1 MTHSIPTQPT
11 KLPGHARR
19 VMASATALCAAA
31 ALPTPVLAQ
40 ETFKVGIVS
49 FLSGQAAESFG
60 IPAVNGAKVLL
71 DAFNKGA
78 APAPYNKTGFG
89 GMKLEFVYVDEN
101 GGATKQVQE
110 LRNLYDREKV
120 DAVVGYVGSGDCL
133 AVAPVAEEMKK
144 FLILYDCGTP
154 RIFEDNK
161 YAYVFRTASHAA
173 MDNVALTRYL
183 KAHNVKIDSFNMINQ
198 DYAWGQ
204 DSKKDFTWA
213 MEKLY
218 PAAKAGEDQL
228 PKFGA
233 GQYGTEI
240 SALMAKPADVTHS
253 SLWGGD
259 LQAFIL
265 QAGPR
270 GLFQRTQMVFSAAD
284 HVLPGLGE
292 KMPNGVILGAR
303 GAYGLMS
310 PKSALNDWWWDLYS
324 KAYNQYPV
332 QAPYRMVQSLLG
344 LKLAVEK
351 AMAANGGKK
360 PNHEQLAAA
369 LTNLEWDSPAGKIRM
384 ALGGGHQAV
393 QDTAIGKTRYD
404 AAKKMV
410 VLDDIQRFPADCVNP
425 PANMKSEEW
434 IKAGFPGAK
443 GCP

>member
-1 MTHSIPTQPT
+1 M
-11 KLPGHARR
+11 ARHPIR
-19 VMASATALCAAA
+19 FPARGTLRMLAAAA
-31 ALPTPVLAQ
+31 ALCATAGAQAQ

-60 IPAVNGAKVLL
+60 IPAVNGAKALL

-78 APAPYNKTGFG
+78 APAPYNKPGFG

-120 DAVVGYVGSGDCL
+120 DAVVGYVSSGDCL

-154 RIFEDNK
+154 RIFEENK
-161 YAYVFRTASHAA
+161 FSYVFRTASHAA
-173 MDNVALTRYL
+173 MDNVALGRYL
-183 KAHNVKIDSFNMINQ
+183 KAKNTKIETFSMINQ

-204 DSKKDFTWA
+204 DSKKDFTWT

-218 PAAKAGEDQL
+218 PAAKLGEDQL

-233 GQYGTEI
+233 GQYGSEI
-240 SALMAKPADVTHS
+240 SALMKTPADVTHS

-270 GLFQRTQMVFSAAD
+270 GLFKRTQVVFSAAD
-284 HVLPGLGE
+284 HVLPGLGD
-292 KMPNGVILGAR
+292 KMPDGVILGAR

-324 KAYNQYPV
+324 KANNVYPV
-332 QAPYRMVQSLLG
+332 QAPYRMVQALLG
-344 LKLAVEK
+344 LKLAAEK

-360 PNHEQLAAA
+360 PSPEQLAAA
-369 LTNLEWDSPAGKIRM
+369 LRNSEWDSPAGRIRM
-384 ALGGGHQAV
+384 SNGGGHQAI

-410 VLDDIQRFPADCVNP
+410 MLDDIMRFPAACVNP

-434 IKAGFPGAK
+434 IKAGFPGAT

>member
-1 MTHSIPTQPT
+1 MHKTPGTPTPT
-11 KLPGHARR
+11 
-19 VMASATALCAAA
+19 ATRSPAPLRSLAAAA
-31 ALPTPVLAQ
+31 ALCLAGLTPAQAQ

-78 APAPYNKTGFG
+78 APAPYNKVGFG
-89 GMKLEFVYVDEN
+89 GMKLEFVYLDEN

-110 LRNLYDREKV
+110 LKNLYDREKV
-120 DAVVGYVGSGDCL
+120 DAVVGYVSSGDCL
-133 AVAPVAEEMKK
+133 AVAPAAEEMKK

-161 YAYVFRTASHAA
+161 YNYVFRTASHGA
-173 MDNVALTRYL
+173 MDNVALVRYL
-183 KAHNVKIDSFNMINQ
+183 AARKVKADTFNLINQ

-204 DSKKDFTWA
+204 DSKRDFSLS
-213 MEKLY
+213 MEKLM
-218 PAAKAGEDQL
+218 PNAKAGEDQL

-265 QAGPR
+265 QASPR
-270 GLFQRTQMVFSAAD
+270 GLFKRTQVVFSAAD

-292 KMPNGVILGAR
+292 KMPDGVILGAR

-324 KAYNQYPV
+324 KAYGVYPV

-344 LKLAVEK
+344 LKLAAEK

-360 PNHEQLAAA
+360 PSSEQLAAA
-369 LTNLEWDSPAGKIRM
+369 LKGSEWDSPAGKIRM
-384 ALGGGHQAV
+384 ALGDGHQAI
-393 QDTAIGKTRYD
+393 QETAIGKTRFD

-410 VLDDIQRFPADCVNP
+410 VLDDIQRFPAECVNP
-425 PANMKSEEW
+425 PANMKAEEW